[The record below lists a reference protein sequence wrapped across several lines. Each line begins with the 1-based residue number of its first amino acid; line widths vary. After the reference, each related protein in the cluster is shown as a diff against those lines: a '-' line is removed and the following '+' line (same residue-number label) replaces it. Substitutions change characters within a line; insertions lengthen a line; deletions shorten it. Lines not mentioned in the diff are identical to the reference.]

1 MKKSKLQI
9 IICSLVVVVAVTC
22 KKPYEPPEIKAINN
36 FLVVDGI
43 INTAPNSTTTITL
56 SRARRLIDTVSN
68 IPELFAQV
76 YIESNTGS
84 RNALQ
89 EGADGRYSSG
99 QLTLNTVSTYRLGVI
114 TNDGSQYQSDFVPVI
129 KTPEIDSL
137 SWKLQDDVTVY
148 VNTHDPQN
156 NTRYYRW
163 EYEETWEYH
172 SVFETILGLTNNNTL
187 IFYRDSI
194 TQAFKCWSNSAS
206 TDILLG
212 SSVKLSEDI
221 ISNIPVAI
229 VPKNSVKINFRYSV
243 LVKQYGLTKEG
254 YAYWQILQRNT
265 QQLGT
270 LFDAQPSQLTGN
282 IHSVTNSTEPVI
294 GYISASS
301 IQTKRLFIKNKQ
313 LDNWHGEPLG
323 RTCDVKIIPGDP
335 DPLNYLN
342 YHGTDTQYGPYYF
355 VTGGGVATAPK
366 QCLDCTLNGGTNVK
380 PVFW

>member
-1 MKKSKLQI
+1 MI
-9 IICSLVVVVAVTC
+9 AVSC

-43 INTAPNSTTTITL
+43 INTASNSTTTITL
-56 SRARRLIDTVSN
+56 SRARRLIDTVFN

-76 YIESNTGS
+76 YIESNRGNRYALQGS
-84 RNALQ
+84 ADGKYSSAQLNLNAL
-89 EGADGRYSSG
+89 D
-99 QLTLNTVSTYRLGVI
+99 TYRLDII
-114 TNDGSQYQSDFVPVI
+114 TTNGSQYQSDFVPVI
-129 KTPEIDSL
+129 QTPAIDSL
-137 SWKLQDDVTVY
+137 SWKQQDDVTVY

-163 EYEETWEYH
+163 EYEDTWEYH
-172 SVFETILGLTNNNTL
+172 SFYETILGLNNNR

-194 TQAFKCWSNSAS
+194 TQDHICWSNSAS

-212 SSVKLSEDI
+212 STVKLSEDI
-221 ISNIPVAI
+221 ISNIQVAV
-229 VPKNSVKINFRYSV
+229 VPKNSVKINYRYSL
-243 LVKQYGLTKEG
+243 LVKQYGLTKEA

-301 IQTKRLFIKNKQ
+301 IQEKRLFIKNNQ

-323 RTCDVKIIPGDP
+323 RTCDLKIIPLDP

-342 YHGTDTQYGPYYF
+342 YHGTDTLYGPYYF
-355 VTGGGVATAPK
+355 ITGGVVTAPK
-366 QCLDCTLNGGTNVK
+366 QCLDCTLNGGTNAK